1 MGDLRLSANLL
12 HATFAFD
19 DLVGKGLSKTD
30 AANQLLQEHKG
41 FDRRIFYALREM
53 KLDREDSDVV
63 RTCNIDELAPFGMV
77 LEHELRTKAGVLLVA
92 KGQEVTSALIL
103 RLKSFEEY
111 GTIGPTVT
119 VVATVTA
126 KPATAATA

>member
-1 MGDLRLSANLL
+1 
-12 HATFAFD
+12 
-19 DLVGKGLSKTD
+19 
-30 AANQLLQEHKG
+30 
-41 FDRRIFYALREM
+41 M
-53 KLDREDSDVV
+53 KLDTEKTQTVV
-63 RTCNIDELAPFGMV
+63 RTCNIDELAPFGMA

-119 VVATVTA
+119 VVATVAA
-126 KPATAATA
+126 KPAMATTA